1 VRKIMNYRG
10 ILAGVVLAA
19 AVGTT
24 ACSASPGT
32 AGGAPASSSPAAAGS
47 TNSGSGSST
56 SGGSPG
62 QSPGVPEAAPPASFK
77 RVALHQTNRVLD
89 FVSPTGN
96 VLCLVFYRVPG
107 SRDGVACQTTKP
119 PAAVTLNPDGTY
131 TMCDPNASSQPG
143 ADPQPCVTG
152 APPGTPTLAYGTDT
166 GAGPFLCWSEN
177 TGVSCTANGKGIKI
191 STSGVV
197 PVG

>member
-10 ILAGVVLAA
+10 ILAGVVVAA
-19 AVGTT
+19 AVGAT

-32 AGGAPASSSPAAAGS
+32 GSSAPASSSPAATGS
-47 TNSGSGSST
+47 TSSGSGT
-56 SGGSPG
+56 SGGLSS
-62 QSPGVPEAAPPASFK
+62 QSSGVPETAPPASFK
-77 RVALHQTNRVLD
+77 RVTLHETNRVGN

-96 VLCLVFYRVPG
+96 IMCLVFYRVSG
-107 SRDGVACQTTKP
+107 SRDGVTCQTTKP

-131 TMCDPNASSQPG
+131 KMCETNADSQT
-143 ADPQPCVTG
+143 CVSG
-152 APPGTPTLAYGTDT
+152 APPGTPALAYGTDT
-166 GAGPFLCWSEN
+166 GVGPFLCWSEA